1 MILQDSSG
9 IPEKDAPKDP
19 GDHRAAEVQRLSNLG
34 SRPAIRGAR
43 HLLLR
48 VPRQP
53 FANPSGLSRPPP
65 RPARRAVPAGQHSCH
80 DLASTPGYRQGTLTV
95 VIRVP
100 LSHLATESSAML
112 QLLLVLLGRMR
123 RGAPHVRGSGLPLM
137 SLAVVVVGC
146 ASPSL
151 LPEVQAVA
159 IQDRDRALALHAD
172 AIHAAISQSAK
183 VGALVFL
190 DAKDSHLVVLPGESP
205 ADAWARY
212 TMLPENGTGRVSMPP
227 VLTFVHRADVP
238 KAPETIPRSAL
249 QQQAQLRDAWRRIEE
264 RLSIVQSELA
274 ESKREADAS
283 LTGARA
289 DMQAALSSLAEDL
302 AAVRK
307 FMLQTAQLGSLNHE
321 LNVETETG
329 LRKVATASQELSASS
344 ARLEEIMRELPE
356 RLAGQLKELANRL
369 DTIQGKVSSLK

>member
-1 MILQDSSG
+1 
-9 IPEKDAPKDP
+9 
-19 GDHRAAEVQRLSNLG
+19 
-34 SRPAIRGAR
+34 
-43 HLLLR
+43 
-48 VPRQP
+48 
-53 FANPSGLSRPPP
+53 
-65 RPARRAVPAGQHSCH
+65 
-80 DLASTPGYRQGTLTV
+80 
-95 VIRVP
+95 
-100 LSHLATESSAML
+100 
-112 QLLLVLLGRMR
+112 
-123 RGAPHVRGSGLPLM
+123 
-137 SLAVVVVGC
+137 
-146 ASPSL
+146 
-151 LPEVQAVA
+151 VA

-172 AIHAAISQSAK
+172 AIHAAISQSGK

-190 DAKDSHLVVLPGESP
+190 DAKDSHLVVLSGESP

-238 KAPETIPRSAL
+238 KAPETIPRSVL
-249 QQQAQLRDAWRRIEE
+249 QRQAQLRDAWRRIEE

-283 LTGARA
+283 LGARA

>member
-1 MILQDSSG
+1 
-9 IPEKDAPKDP
+9 
-19 GDHRAAEVQRLSNLG
+19 
-34 SRPAIRGAR
+34 
-43 HLLLR
+43 
-48 VPRQP
+48 
-53 FANPSGLSRPPP
+53 
-65 RPARRAVPAGQHSCH
+65 
-80 DLASTPGYRQGTLTV
+80 
-95 VIRVP
+95 
-100 LSHLATESSAML
+100 ML

-205 ADAWARY
+205 ADAWARH

-238 KAPETIPRSAL
+238 KAPETIPRSVL

-264 RLSIVQSELA
+264 GLSIVQSELA

-307 FMLQTAQLGSLNHE
+307 FMLQTARLGSLNHE
-321 LNVETETG
+321 LNAETKTG